1 MLCPQRTDDHAVAV
15 LVPAGSEVTSRTAAV
30 VLAQQARRPHWAAR
44 YRRALSA
51 GQMEMLGWEDDA
63 ARVIQYH
70 PYLLPDLVRT
80 EDYAHAAM
88 AADPWHRGNPGAI
101 DERGAALMA
110 RQQRVNRAGR
120 CVTILAD
127 ARALPACDSQMMAQA
142 GEAPVGNV
150 VDPNYTIAAKINK
163 TYVGGHPYGDVH
175 RRLRPTR
182 IPSVAG
188 FDTVARPS

>member
-30 VLAQQARRPHWAAR
+30 VLAQQARRPHW
-44 YRRALSA
+44 
-51 GQMEMLGWEDDA
+51 A